1 MLVLVPAIYM
11 VLAAFKMPPVMVVVP
26 MAYTLPT
33 AALKAMVPLP
43 ALTVKARLNASPFS
57 VLLKL
62 MLLLAVVWKVLPEE
76 APKVTAPV

>member
-1 MLVLVPAIYM
+1 MLVLVPAIYK
-11 VLAAFKMPPVMVVVP
+11 VLAAFKMPPVIVVVP
-26 MAYTLPT
+26 MAYKLPT

-43 ALTVKARLNASPFS
+43 VLTVKARLSASPFS

-62 MLLLAVVWKVLPEE
+62 MLLLAVVWKVLPDE